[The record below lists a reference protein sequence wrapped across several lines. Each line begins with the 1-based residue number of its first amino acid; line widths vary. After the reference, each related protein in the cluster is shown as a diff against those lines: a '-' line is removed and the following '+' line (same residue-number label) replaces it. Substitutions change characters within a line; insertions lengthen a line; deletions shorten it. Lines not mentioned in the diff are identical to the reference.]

1 MFLTSRASKYA
12 KDFLALS
19 TLAGAA
25 YVWIVLGSAFV
36 G

>member
-1 MFLTSRASKYA
+1 MLLTSRTSKYA

-25 YVWIVLGSAFV
+25 YVWIVLGSIIV
-36 G
+36 S